1 MKVAGFFSGIG
12 GIELGFKQAGFEIIY
27 SNEID
32 NKAIETFKANHS
44 NKLVVDDIKNINE
57 KDIPEVDVIVGGFP
71 CQAFSVAGYRKGFED
86 ERGEIFFQLVR
97 IIRKKMPRVI
107 FFGKC

>member
-32 NKAIETFKANHS
+32 NKAIETFKVNHP
-44 NKLVVDDIKNINE
+44 NKIVVDDIK
-57 KDIPEVDVIVGGFP
+57 
-71 CQAFSVAGYRKGFED
+71 R
-86 ERGEIFFQLVR
+86 IFQ
-97 IIRKKMPRVI
+97 M
-107 FFGKC
+107 